1 MVNQA
6 AAVRQTHKL
15 IALEV
20 MLVQI
25 QVAVVAVDH
34 ITILLTKAVMVDPV
48 LL

>member
-1 MVNQA
+1 MVNPVA
-6 AAVRQTHKL
+6 VVRQTLKL
-15 IALEV
+15 IALEA

-25 QVAVVAVDH
+25 PVAVVAVDH